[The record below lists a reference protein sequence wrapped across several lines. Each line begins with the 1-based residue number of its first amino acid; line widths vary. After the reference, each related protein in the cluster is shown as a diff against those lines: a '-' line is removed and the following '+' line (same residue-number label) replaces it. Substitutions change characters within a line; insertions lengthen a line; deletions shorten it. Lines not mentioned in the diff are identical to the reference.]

1 MSHQMNH
8 QMYEK
13 AAKKIVDIF
22 SDSRIDDMG
31 LVHTAMYTANYA
43 YTTNI
48 AEKIIEFAEH
58 LKYEHNRLS
67 FDRGTLTLH
76 YDYATMGA

>member
-1 MSHQMNH
+1 MSHQI
-8 QMYEK
+8 YEK

-31 LVHTAMYTANYA
+31 IVHTAMYTANYA
-43 YTTNI
+43 HGSNI
-48 AEKIIEFAEH
+48 AEKIIELGEH
-58 LKYEHNRLS
+58 LKYESNRLK
-67 FDRGTLTLH
+67 FERDTLTLD